1 MKKQILSL
9 IVGIFF
15 IFIANY
21 IIQIKFYSFLL
32 NIIFKLVLYVLCILL
47 SNYLFSIKKDKYYIF
62 KFILCVFLIYGL
74 DNPKQRTIDLFNQRT
89 SDFQGIQNIE
99 NAWMYTSMRDMN
111 KSALFPIIDYQIV
124 YAIEISRNNPIYLDI
139 YSSNL
144 IDSTNYDGMDI
155 QYYQNDEFY
164 EFEYENN
171 KYHFYGVVT
180 NDYLEANKLNLIR

>member
-1 MKKQILSL
+1 
-9 IVGIFF
+9 
-15 IFIANY
+15 
-21 IIQIKFYSFLL
+21 
-32 NIIFKLVLYVLCILL
+32 
-47 SNYLFSIKKDKYYIF
+47 
-62 KFILCVFLIYGL
+62 
-74 DNPKQRTIDLFNQRT
+74 
-89 SDFQGIQNIE
+89 
-99 NAWMYTSMRDMN
+99 MRDMN

-139 YSSNL
+139 NSSNL
-144 IDSTNYDGMDI
+144 IDSINYDGMDI